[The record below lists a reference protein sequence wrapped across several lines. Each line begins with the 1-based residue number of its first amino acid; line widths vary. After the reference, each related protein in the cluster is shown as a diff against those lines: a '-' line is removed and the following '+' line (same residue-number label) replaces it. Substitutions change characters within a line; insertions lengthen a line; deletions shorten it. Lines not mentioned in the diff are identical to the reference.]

1 MPAKLKDSIPQMEEM
16 GLTVLAV
23 KPENQADLFG
33 AIELLAQAT
42 NTTARGEELEMAI
55 DSNLAALAEAVA
67 GTDAPSVYLAGNSSV
82 LETAGSAMYQNTM
95 IENANGTNAAASV
108 EDTYWAEV
116 SYEQILDW
124 NPDYII
130 LASDAEYDVDSV
142 LNDAALADCTA
153 VKESHVYQLP
163 HAVEA
168 VDSPVPASFL
178 GSVYL
183 ASVLHPEQVTEE
195 YYHAAADEFYGS
207 FYGFTPNLMNN
218 NRKRTALCLLGATL
232 CVFMAFGA
240 ALYFGRYP
248 ITLQALLAGDAMAVR
263 TFTVLRLPRA
273 VMALAGGFGLGVAGF
288 VYQTVFRNPLASPD
302 IIGVSSGASVGA
314 AFAILFVSS
323 GTLGTTVCA
332 FAGGLA
338 AVFLSLGLAAAAP
351 GRSKMNLVLAGIAVH
366 ALAQTLLMLLKL
378 TADPEKELASIEYW
392 IMGSLA
398 GVTQS
403 RVWFPVPMAISCC
416 AVIFALHRQAMLL
429 SVEEDEARLLGVPV
443 GRMRFLLLTLATLVV
458 AAVVSVTGLISFV
471 GCWPPTVRGC
481 WRGTTA
487 APPACSAGW
496 WAARCCWRRI
506 PLPKRWRQPNCR
518 SVSSPRCWV
527 FRFCSTL
534 L

>member
-1 MPAKLKDSIPQMEEM
+1 
-16 GLTVLAV
+16 
-23 KPENQADLFG
+23 
-33 AIELLAQAT
+33 
-42 NTTARGEELEMAI
+42 
-55 DSNLAALAEAVA
+55 
-67 GTDAPSVYLAGNSSV
+67 
-82 LETAGSAMYQNTM
+82 
-95 IENANGTNAAASV
+95 
-108 EDTYWAEV
+108 
-116 SYEQILDW
+116 
-124 NPDYII
+124 
-130 LASDAEYDVDSV
+130 
-142 LNDAALADCTA
+142 
-153 VKESHVYQLP
+153 
-163 HAVEA
+163 
-168 VDSPVPASFL
+168 
-178 GSVYL
+178 
-183 ASVLHPEQVTEE
+183 
-195 YYHAAADEFYGS
+195 
-207 FYGFTPNLMNN
+207 MNN

-338 AVFLSLGLAAAAP
+338 AVVLSLGLAAAAP
-351 GRSKMNLVLAGIAVH
+351 GRSKMNLVAGIAVH

-403 RVWFPVPMAISCC
+403 RVWFPVPMVISCC

-471 GCWPPTVRGC
+471 GLL
-481 WRGTTA
+481 
-487 APPACSAGW
+487 APHCARLLAGHN
-496 WAARCCWRRI
+496 RRSTS
-506 PLPKRWRQPNCR
+506 LL
-518 SVSSPRCWV
+518 SGLVG
-527 FRFCSTL
+527 STL
-534 L
+534 LLAADTIAKTVAATELPVSIFTSLLGVPFLLYLIIKPGRETR

>member
-1 MPAKLKDSIPQMEEM
+1 M
-16 GLTVLAV
+16 
-23 KPENQADLFG
+23 
-33 AIELLAQAT
+33 
-42 NTTARGEELEMAI
+42 
-55 DSNLAALAEAVA
+55 
-67 GTDAPSVYLAGNSSV
+67 
-82 LETAGSAMYQNTM
+82 
-95 IENANGTNAAASV
+95 
-108 EDTYWAEV
+108 
-116 SYEQILDW
+116 
-124 NPDYII
+124 
-130 LASDAEYDVDSV
+130 
-142 LNDAALADCTA
+142 
-153 VKESHVYQLP
+153 
-163 HAVEA
+163 
-168 VDSPVPASFL
+168 PASFL

-338 AVFLSLGLAAAAP
+338 AVVLSLGLAAAAP

-378 TADPEKELASIEYW
+378 TADPEKSWPALNI
-392 IMGSLA
+392 GS
-398 GVTQS
+398 
-403 RVWFPVPMAISCC
+403 W
-416 AVIFALHRQAMLL
+416 
-429 SVEEDEARLLGVPV
+429 
-443 GRMRFLLLTLATLVV
+443 
-458 AAVVSVTGLISFV
+458 AA
-471 GCWPPTVRGC
+471 
-481 WRGTTA
+481 WRG
-487 APPACSAGW
+487 
-496 WAARCCWRRI
+496 
-506 PLPKRWRQPNCR
+506 
-518 SVSSPRCWV
+518 
-527 FRFCSTL
+527 
-534 L
+534 

>member
-1 MPAKLKDSIPQMEEM
+1 
-16 GLTVLAV
+16 
-23 KPENQADLFG
+23 
-33 AIELLAQAT
+33 
-42 NTTARGEELEMAI
+42 
-55 DSNLAALAEAVA
+55 
-67 GTDAPSVYLAGNSSV
+67 
-82 LETAGSAMYQNTM
+82 
-95 IENANGTNAAASV
+95 
-108 EDTYWAEV
+108 
-116 SYEQILDW
+116 
-124 NPDYII
+124 
-130 LASDAEYDVDSV
+130 
-142 LNDAALADCTA
+142 
-153 VKESHVYQLP
+153 
-163 HAVEA
+163 
-168 VDSPVPASFL
+168 
-178 GSVYL
+178 
-183 ASVLHPEQVTEE
+183 
-195 YYHAAADEFYGS
+195 
-207 FYGFTPNLMNN
+207 MNN

-403 RVWFPVPMAISCC
+403 RVWFPVPMVISCC

-458 AAVVSVTGLISFV
+458 AAVVSMTGLISFV

-487 APPACSAGW
+487 APPALLSG
-496 WAARCCWRRI
+496 
-506 PLPKRWRQPNCR
+506 L
-518 SVSSPRCWV
+518 VG
-527 FRFCSTL
+527 STL
-534 L
+534 LLAADTIAKTVAATELPVSIFTSLLGVPFLLYLIIKPGRETR

>member
-1 MPAKLKDSIPQMEEM
+1 
-16 GLTVLAV
+16 
-23 KPENQADLFG
+23 
-33 AIELLAQAT
+33 
-42 NTTARGEELEMAI
+42 
-55 DSNLAALAEAVA
+55 
-67 GTDAPSVYLAGNSSV
+67 
-82 LETAGSAMYQNTM
+82 
-95 IENANGTNAAASV
+95 
-108 EDTYWAEV
+108 
-116 SYEQILDW
+116 
-124 NPDYII
+124 
-130 LASDAEYDVDSV
+130 
-142 LNDAALADCTA
+142 
-153 VKESHVYQLP
+153 
-163 HAVEA
+163 
-168 VDSPVPASFL
+168 
-178 GSVYL
+178 
-183 ASVLHPEQVTEE
+183 
-195 YYHAAADEFYGS
+195 
-207 FYGFTPNLMNN
+207 MNN

-338 AVFLSLGLAAAAP
+338 AVFLSLGLAATAP

-403 RVWFPVPMAISCC
+403 RVWFPVPMVISCC

-429 SVEEDEARLLGVPV
+429 SVEDEARLLGVPV

-471 GCWPPTVRGC
+471 GLL
-481 WRGTTA
+481 
-487 APPACSAGW
+487 APHC
-496 WAARCCWRRI
+496 ARLLVGHNRRSTS
-506 PLPKRWRQPNCR
+506 LL
-518 SVSSPRCWV
+518 SGLVG
-527 FRFCSTL
+527 STL
-534 L
+534 LLAADTIAKTVAATELPVSIFTSLLGVPFLLYLIIKPGRETR